1 MNHYYLLI
9 MLINERQHQL
19 LKEARTIRL
28 ANSRNKDD
36 QPAKEPAA
44 TARRA
49 PYFTYN
55 AVVTGG
61 SKV

>member
-1 MNHYYLLI
+1 

-19 LKEARTIRL
+19 LKVARAIRL
-28 ANSRNKDD
+28 ANSHYKED
-36 QPAKEPAA
+36 QPVKEPAA

-49 PYFTYN
+49 PFITHN
-55 AVVTGG
+55 ALVTGG

>member
-1 MNHYYLLI
+1 MNHYYLLK

-19 LKEARTIRL
+19 LKEARAIRL
-28 ANSRNKDD
+28 ANNRYKDG
-36 QPAKEPAA
+36 QPAKEPTA

-49 PYFTYN
+49 PFFTHN